1 MRKDT
6 ELCTKRRLTMS
17 TDKKKTADAD
27 QIEITERDLKQLA
40 QGVGVHVRQQTIELK
55 TLGMARLKAEIEQT
69 RKNFKASGLKH
80 A

>member
-1 MRKDT
+1 MNIDKHQIADDT
-6 ELCTKRRLTMS
+6 H
-17 TDKKKTADAD
+17 A
-27 QIEITERDLKQLA
+27 EISERDLKQLA

>member
-1 MRKDT
+1 MDSEYT
-6 ELCTKRRLTMS
+6 TLETNMP
-17 TDKKKTADAD
+17 TDKKKTTDGD
-27 QIEITERDLKQLA
+27 QLEISERDLKQLA